1 MLFIK
6 TLIQL
11 INHPLTKVRS
21 MEDPIP
27 PQWDYMFTYIYI
39 YLYIYIYVLS
49 LYIYIYVKYT
59 VYPLSNPKNPS
70 NSQAN
75 EGIGSP
81 HLITRSA
88 TLRWPN
94 SARSSATAGSR
105 DRAAPGELAAEKI
118 VGKS

>member
-1 MLFIK
+1 
-6 TLIQL
+6 
-11 INHPLTKVRS
+11 
-21 MEDPIP
+21 
-27 PQWDYMFTYIYI
+27 MFYN
-39 YLYIYIYVLS
+39 S
-49 LYIYIYVKYT
+49 IYIYVKYT
-59 VYPLSNPKNPS
+59 LYPLSNPKNPS

-118 VGKS
+118 VGKSWGSIDVKKNKMGKNIGHRAT